1 MELSGSVVKK
11 TFAEGSKSER
21 PAIYLISD
29 RGEYL
34 LRRRGANPFRD
45 PELEALVG
53 HRVICRGTLHDYTF
67 IMASCTILT

>member
-1 MELSGSVVKK
+1 MELSGRVIRK
-11 TFAEGSKSER
+11 TFSEGSKSER
-21 PAIYLISD
+21 PAIFLLSD

-53 HRVICRGTLHDYTF
+53 RKIICRGVLHDYTF